1 MSPHNAYLRHRA
13 EIIGILDERK
23 WPHWWLENEISEG
36 RIAMLS
42 NDTAIIGV
50 ERKVYPGGYEELH
63 GMFAAGEMGGILE
76 LIDQAV
82 AAAELQGL
90 DGATIASKP
99 AWARILKS
107 RGFVPDQLTI
117 TKELNHGA

>member
-1 MSPHNAYLRHRA
+1 MTPAYIRHRA
-13 EIIGILDERK
+13 EILSILDERK
-23 WPHWWLENEISEG
+23 WPHWWLENEISNG
-36 RIAMLS
+36 RIALLS

-63 GMFAAGEMGGILE
+63 GMFAAGDMNGVLE

-82 AAAELQGL
+82 DAAKLQGM
-90 DGATIASKP
+90 DGASIASKP

-117 TKELNHGA
+117 TRELR

>member
-1 MSPHNAYLRHRA
+1 
-13 EIIGILDERK
+13 
-23 WPHWWLENEISEG
+23 
-36 RIAMLS
+36 
-42 NDTAIIGV
+42 
-50 ERKVYPGGYEELH
+50 
-63 GMFAAGEMGGILE
+63 
-76 LIDQAV
+76 
-82 AAAELQGL
+82 LQGL

>member
-1 MSPHNAYLRHRA
+1 MTPAYIKHRA

-23 WPHWWLENEISEG
+23 WPYHWLERMIAEG
-36 RIAMLS
+36 KIALLS
-42 NDTAIIGV
+42 NETAIIGV

-63 GMFAAGEMGGILE
+63 GMFAAGDMGGILE

>member
-1 MSPHNAYLRHRA
+1 MTPTYLRHRA

-23 WPHWWLENEISEG
+23 WPEWWLENEIGEG
-36 RIAMLS
+36 RIALLS
-42 NDTAIIGV
+42 NETAIIGV
-50 ERKVYPGGYEELH
+50 ERKIYPGGYEELH
-63 GMFAAGEMGGILE
+63 GMFAAGDMNGILE

-82 AAAELQGL
+82 AAAEMQGL

-107 RGFVPDQLTI
+107 RGIVPDQLTI
-117 TKELNHGA
+117 TKELR

>member
-1 MSPHNAYLRHRA
+1 MTPAYLRHRA

-23 WPHWWLENEISEG
+23 FPHWWLENEISEG
-36 RIAMLS
+36 RIALLS

-63 GMFAAGEMGGILE
+63 GMFAAGEMDGILE

-82 AAAELQGL
+82 AAAALQGL

>member
-1 MSPHNAYLRHRA
+1 MTPAYLRHRA
-13 EIIGILDERK
+13 EIIGILDQRK
-23 WPHWWLENEISEG
+23 WPYHWLERMIAEG
-36 RIAMLS
+36 HIALLS

-63 GMFAAGEMGGILE
+63 GMFAAGDMDGILE

-82 AAAELQGL
+82 AAAALQGL

>member
-1 MSPHNAYLRHRA
+1 MTPAYIRHRA
-13 EIIGILDERK
+13 EINGILDQRK
-23 WPHWWLENEISEG
+23 WPYHWLERMIAEG
-36 RIAMLS
+36 KIALLS
-42 NDTAIIGV
+42 NETAIIGV
-50 ERKVYPGGYEELH
+50 ERKIYPGGYEELH
-63 GMFAAGEMGGILE
+63 GMFAAGEMDGILE

>member
-1 MSPHNAYLRHRA
+1 MAPAYLRHRA
-13 EIIGILDERK
+13 EILSILDERK

-36 RIAMLS
+36 RIALLS

-63 GMFAAGEMGGILE
+63 GMFAAGDMNGVLE

-82 AAAELQGL
+82 EAAKLQGL
-90 DGATIASKP
+90 DGASIASKP

-117 TKELNHGA
+117 TRELR